1 MEQKRSTILRG
12 MTADGSARIHVIDS
26 RAIVNAAI
34 GYHKTSPTATAAL
47 GRLLTGASIMGAMMG
62 EENESLTLTVAGDGP
77 AGRIIAVADWYG
89 NVRGYIG
96 NPAVD
101 IPLKP
106 NGKLD
111 VSGAV
116 GTDGQLWVLRDNGA
130 PEPYVGCTPLI
141 SGEIAE
147 VKAGEGIR
155 YVCPQTIDKSA
166 DSDVDLFFRTIV
178 PARETTLVATCG
190 GEVLARKKLAA
201 TTPGAMEKLTIP
213 QDKLAGLEGDVVVS
227 ASHKEVLA

>member
-1 MEQKRSTILRG
+1 ML
-12 MTADGSARIHVIDS
+12 HVNDLVDNVS
-26 RAIVNAAI
+26 RESERAGKYAAK
-34 GYHKTSPTATAAL
+34 YAA
-47 GRLLTGASIMGAMMG
+47 G
-62 EENESLTLTVAGDGP
+62 E
-77 AGRIIAVADWYG
+77 
-89 NVRGYIG
+89 
-96 NPAVD
+96 
-101 IPLKP
+101 
-106 NGKLD
+106 LD
-111 VSGAV
+111 
-116 GTDGQLWVLRDNGA
+116 
-130 PEPYVGCTPLI
+130 

-201 TTPGAMEKLTIP
+201 TTPGAMERLTVP
-213 QDKLAGLEGDVVVS
+213 KEKLAGLEGDIIVS